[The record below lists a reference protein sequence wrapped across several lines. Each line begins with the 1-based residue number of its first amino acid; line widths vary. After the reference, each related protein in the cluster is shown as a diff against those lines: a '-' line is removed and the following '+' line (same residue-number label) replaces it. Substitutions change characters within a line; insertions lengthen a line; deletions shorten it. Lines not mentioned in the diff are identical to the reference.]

1 MLKERCLH
9 KLKASTVVEIIQFIR
24 NCIVEIWS
32 LIFALFIVFS
42 FVAVTTSTSPMSV
55 HLWLKQL
62 PIIVL
67 KKTSFAEYR
76 ATKVISRCVH
86 YKGRANHHYGAIPPA
101 VVSLTPAANS
111 PAKSK
116 SSIMETQAE
125 GLLGIAHLPVETL
138 QQQESDSEA
147 AILGEHSSDD
157 SSIYSTERIPED
169 SILALEMEEDRTLL
183 LDSDEHYYLSDTSNK
198 TYTTSCCDA
207 MLVD

>member
-1 MLKERCLH
+1 
-9 KLKASTVVEIIQFIR
+9 
-24 NCIVEIWS
+24 
-32 LIFALFIVFS
+32 
-42 FVAVTTSTSPMSV
+42 MSV
-55 HLWLKQL
+55 NLWLKEL

-67 KKTSFAEYR
+67 KKTLFAEYR

-86 YKGRANHHYGAIPPA
+86 YKGRPNHHNYYGAIPPA

-198 TYTTSCCDA
+198 ACTTSCCDA